1 MADMDTVYINLM
13 ADDPTHQKELLS
25 FPLIPVTGPDG
36 KKELQHQVRTQ
47 SLLASDKQ
55 TERFI
60 FLNTYGFIYDTTPD
74 KTTFSTPEHINQPK
88 RTMVSAAMMT
98 IGLVPANIPLNE
110 LTATVFG
117 LKVRVRKSARYRE
130 VVWYQCNP
138 VPALLAATR
147 FGRQGGLESSTGVSV
162 KASEKIDCEKDY
174 TYYPYFLSVC
184 YIATPNLFKVP
195 KMVANATNSQ
205 LYHLTMQVTFAF
217 PKNIPPANQKL
228 LTQVD
233 EGFEGTV
240 DCHFGNML
248 KKDRK
253 GNMRTLSQAAD
264 KVRRMNILVGIFDLH
279 GPTLFLEYTG
289 KLTKALLGFMSTSRT
304 AIIPISQLN
313 PMLSQLMWSSDAQ
326 IVKLRV
332 VITTSKRGPCGGE
345 QEYVLDPKFTVKKE
359 KARLNPF
366 KKAAQ

>member
-1 MADMDTVYINLM
+1 
-13 ADDPTHQKELLS
+13 
-25 FPLIPVTGPDG
+25 
-36 KKELQHQVRTQ
+36 
-47 SLLASDKQ
+47 
-55 TERFI
+55 
-60 FLNTYGFIYDTTPD
+60 
-74 KTTFSTPEHINQPK
+74 
-88 RTMVSAAMMT
+88 
-98 IGLVPANIPLNE
+98 
-110 LTATVFG
+110 
-117 LKVRVRKSARYRE
+117 
-130 VVWYQCNP
+130 
-138 VPALLAATR
+138 
-147 FGRQGGLESSTGVSV
+147 
-162 KASEKIDCEKDY
+162 
-174 TYYPYFLSVC
+174 
-184 YIATPNLFKVP
+184 
-195 KMVANATNSQ
+195 MVANATNSQ

-228 LTQVD
+228 LIQVD

-326 IVKLRV
+326 IVKIRV

-366 KKAAQ
+366 KKAA